1 MKYLVAVT
9 LRSIFFGLV
18 WAALGSWG
26 NDYILYGVVSV
37 VAATA
42 LSIALLRPED
52 TRISAWPRR
61 AWGALLLAG
70 WFMGKAVV
78 GGVDVARRAV
88 SGTPDIDPTV
98 VRAPLRLPPGHAREM
113 SLLLM
118 NLMPGSM
125 VQRVIGEEVELHTL
139 SAELKPA
146 QQWEALQHRV
156 GVAFGA

>member
-9 LRSIFFGLV
+9 LRSIFFSLV
-18 WAALGSWG
+18 WAALGSWES
-26 NDYILYGVVSV
+26 DYLMYGVVSV

-42 LSIALLRPED
+42 LSISLVPPED
-52 TRISAWPRR
+52 TRIREWPRR

-70 WFMGKAVV
+70 WFMGKAVS
-78 GGVDVARRAV
+78 GGVDVAGRALRA
-88 SGTPDIDPTV
+88 TPDIDPTV

-125 VQRVIGEEVELHTL
+125 VQRVIGDEVELHTL
-139 SAELKPA
+139 SAVLEPA
-146 QQWEALQHRV
+146 RQWEALQRRV
-156 GVAFGA
+156 GMAFGV